1 MIFCL
6 TLRKPFYLLDSY
18 WFFCEKFREMGG
30 AGCIAFR
37 GWLKLLI
44 TPFVVDERL
53 TFCLGL
59 TRIARNFLVF
69 VGALYTLGTSFISA
83 MNQLNE
89 VYQRTDVPVG
99 LYSYF

>member
-1 MIFCL
+1 MYC
-6 TLRKPFYLLDSY
+6 FYEDGRRLL
-18 WFFCEKFREMGG
+18 
-30 AGCIAFR
+30 
-37 GWLKLLI
+37 

-69 VGALYTLGTSFISA
+69 VRALIHSA
-83 MNQLNE
+83 LLYQCRDQLNE
-89 VYQRTDVPVG
+89 VYKRTDVPVG